1 MSTLTTLEKRLDAV
15 AGRLQPPAT
24 VGTPIEM
31 AGRLGLELDDWQRDA
46 LSSDARQLLL
56 NVSRQGGKSTVAAV
70 LGLHEVLTKPNRRVL
85 MVSPGE
91 RQSKLLFATLMRYYK
106 ALGRPVAATTE
117 NLLSLQLA
125 NGSDVYAL
133 PSDEDRIRGFA
144 AVSLLLADE
153 ASRISDALMAAT
165 RPMLATTS
173 GRIVAMSTPNG
184 PVGWWH
190 TAWAE
195 GGDDWLRYEVPA
207 TSIPRISPEFLERER
222 RALPRLIFDA
232 EYRCQFTQAADAVF
246 SADDINAA
254 LTPGLSGIRLFGGE
268 DLHVA

>member
-1 MSTLTTLEKRLDAV
+1 MTTLASIEKRISVLR
-15 AGRLQPPAT
+15 GQLQPPAA
-24 VGTPIEM
+24 VGSAISM
-31 AGRLGLELDDWQRDA
+31 AERLGLELDDWQRDA

-56 NVSRQGGKSTVAAV
+56 NISRQGGKSTVAAV

-117 NLLSLQLA
+117 NKLSLELS

-133 PSDEDRIRGFA
+133 PSDEDRIRGFS

-153 ASRISDALMAAT
+153 ASRISDGLMAAT

-190 TAWAE
+190 TAWSE

-222 RALPRLIFDA
+222 RALPKLIYDA
-232 EYRCQFTQAADAVF
+232 EYCCKFTQAADAVF
-246 SADDINAA
+246 DADDINAA
-254 LTPGLSGIRLFGGE
+254 LIAMPGIRLFDAE
-268 DLHVA
+268 DSHVA

>member
-70 LGLHEVLTKPNRRVL
+70 LGLHEVLSKPNSRVL

-91 RQSKLLFATLMRYYK
+91 RQSKLLFATLTRYYR

-117 NLLSLQLA
+117 NLLSLELS
-125 NGSDVYAL
+125 NGSDVFAL

-153 ASRISDALMAAT
+153 ASRISDGLMAAV

-222 RALPRLIFDA
+222 RALPKLIYDA
-232 EYRCQFTQAADAVF
+232 EYCCKFTQAADAVF
-246 SADDINAA
+246 DADDINAA
-254 LTPGLSGIRLFGGE
+254 LIAMPGIRLFDAE
-268 DLHVA
+268 DSHVA